1 MARAKDPTEPIRNKA
16 AAFPDVIEGTS
27 CNQTSFKTGKTAF
40 FYCGPGAKG
49 QGFKAMFK
57 LERSLPQAEKLAAKE
72 PDRFG
77 AGSGGWVS
85 GGCWGSSC
93 LCSGHEGAAVE
104 GLPAVVLGTGRVEL
118 RANVGNR
125 HGIRRT
131 PPAAKDAA
139 ARPRRVP

>member
-1 MARAKDPTEPIRNKA
+1 MARAKDPTEPIRTKA

-57 LERSLPQAEKLAAKE
+57 LERSLPQAEKLAANE

-85 GGCWGSSC
+85 ARFTPEKPLAKTIWEKWLKESYELACGS
-93 LCSGHEGAAVE
+93 
-104 GLPAVVLGTGRVEL
+104 GTKGKQK
-118 RANVGNR
+118 
-125 HGIRRT
+125 T
-131 PPAAKDAA
+131 AKKVTKKKVTKQ
-139 ARPRRVP
+139 R